1 MFFHFHAA
9 VDCVTSVF
17 VQLVSLLCGGGVILC
32 QAAVD
37 EALFLAD
44 AGVSLCL
51 SSVRRPSVCVH
62 VIVIEHMCAPQTHNY
77 VTFAS

>member
-1 MFFHFHAA
+1 MLLLI
-9 VDCVTSVF
+9 VLLVTSVF
-17 VQLVSLLCGGGVILC
+17 LQLASLLCGGGVVFC

-44 AGVSLCL
+44 AGVFLCL
-51 SSVRRPSVCVH
+51 SSVRRASVCVY
-62 VIVIEHMCAPQTHNY
+62 VIVIAHMCAPQTHNY